1 MVGVGGRSKACDEC
15 RRRRIKCDLTTPH
28 CKRCLKAGLQ
38 CGGSRGLSILQY
50 DGPSGRAVSS
60 NTSSIAQAI
69 SNIVMGQDDSSF
81 GASHLD
87 NVNPT
92 APWSIYRPQMPHE
105 DIFITYT
112 VSQLLEDGADI
123 SSMPGSSGGLAKQCL
138 VALSTTYFGIA
149 HMEKEILRRGMSK
162 YGKSLRTLNQRLGD
176 QSASRTLDVLQSI
189 MIMALFEYLISDLEA
204 GWLQHSRGL
213 ERLLEIRG
221 PESMTSLPCLTILE
235 SVRPS
240 IIFSALLGRQ
250 NTILASPDW
259 KTLPWVNHAERKDA
273 MQLLIDILADCPELF
288 VLRESL
294 PAKSAQLER
303 RSALHQLEEKAYA
316 TLDRLYTWKQSAGI
330 SLWTE
335 VPSPSSTPEI
345 IDSEGLST
353 PIWQTVYHFESLYQA
368 NIMSL
373 YHGAIILVSRL
384 CFGIQLELDENKCEE
399 MRTSINTAGTAIC
412 RSMDY
417 HMERRGD
424 DISSLFILFP
434 LRMAFDAVGVDNVEI
449 GSWLK
454 AILQQ
459 IYSGSA
465 GRWATARYLLD
476 IQPLSNHPTLA

>member
-1 MVGVGGRSKACDEC
+1 MVGVGGRSRACDEC

-28 CKRCLKAGLQ
+28 CKRCLKAGLH

-50 DGPSGRAVSS
+50 DGQSGRAVLSNMSS
-60 NTSSIAQAI
+60 TAVAI
-69 SNIVMGQDDSSF
+69 SNTTLGQDASSS

-87 NVNPT
+87 NMNP
-92 APWSIYRPQMPHE
+92 ASPWSIYRPQIIHE

-112 VSQLLEDGADI
+112 ISQLLKDGADA
-123 SSMPGSSGGLAKQCL
+123 SPMPGSSGGLAKQCL

-149 HMEKEILRRGMSK
+149 HMEQEILRRGMSK
-162 YGKSLRTLNQRLGD
+162 YGKSLRILNQRLGD
-176 QSASRTLDVLQSI
+176 QSASRTLDVLESI

-213 ERLLEIRG
+213 EQLLEIRG
-221 PESMTSLPCLTILE
+221 PESMASLPCLTILE

-240 IIFSALLGRQ
+240 IIFSALLVRQ
-250 NTILASPDW
+250 NTILASTDW
-259 KTLPWVNHAERKDA
+259 KTLPWVNHASRKDA

-288 VLRESL
+288 MLRESL
-294 PAKSAQLER
+294 PVTSAQLER
-303 RSALHQLEEKAYA
+303 RSALHHLEEKAYA
-316 TLDRLYTWKQSAGI
+316 ILDSLNTWKQSTVI
-330 SLWTE
+330 KPWNE
-335 VPSPSSTPEI
+335 VPSPSSTPEVL
-345 IDSEGLST
+345 DSEGLST

-368 NIMSL
+368 NITSL
-373 YHGAIILVSRL
+373 YHGAIILVSKL
-384 CFGIQLELDENKCEE
+384 CLGIQLELDEDKCEE
-399 MRTSINTAGTAIC
+399 IRASINVAGIAIC

-434 LRMAFDAVGVDNVEI
+434 LRMAFDAVGIDNVEI

-454 AILQQ
+454 AILRQ

-476 IQPLSNHPTLA
+476 IQPLSNNPTLA

>member
-38 CGGSRGLSILQY
+38 CGGSRGLSIVQY
-50 DGPSGRAVSS
+50 DGRSGRAVSS

-69 SNIVMGQDDSSF
+69 SNIAMGQDVNSS

-87 NVNPT
+87 SMNPT

-105 DIFITYT
+105 DIFVTYT
-112 VSQLLEDGADI
+112 VSQLLEDGADV

-259 KTLPWVNHAERKDA
+259 KTLPWVNYAERKDA

-294 PAKSAQLER
+294 PAKPAQLER

-316 TLDRLYTWKQSAGI
+316 TLDSLHAWKQGPGI
-330 SLWTE
+330 SPWTE

-345 IDSEGLST
+345 LDSEGLSM

-384 CFGIQLELDENKCEE
+384 CLGIQLELDGDKCAEI
-399 MRTSINTAGTAIC
+399 RASINMAGLSIC
-412 RSMDY
+412 RSINY

-476 IQPLSNHPTLA
+476 IQPLSNNPTPT

>member
-1 MVGVGGRSKACDEC
+1 MVGVGGRSRACNEC

-50 DGPSGRAVSS
+50 DGQSKRAISS
-60 NTSSIAQAI
+60 NTSSAARAI
-69 SNIVMGQDDSSF
+69 SNTTMGLDVSSS
-81 GASHLD
+81 GASHLS
-87 NVNPT
+87 NMNPSY
-92 APWSIYRPQMPHE
+92 PWSIYRPQIPHE

-112 VSQLLEDGADI
+112 ISQLLENGADV

-149 HMEKEILRRGMSK
+149 HMEQEILRRGMSK

-176 QSASRTLDVLQSI
+176 QSASRTLDVLESI

-204 GWLQHSRGL
+204 GWLQHSQGL
-213 ERLLEIRG
+213 QRLLELRG
-221 PESMTSLPCLTILE
+221 PESMASLPCLTILE

-240 IIFSALLGRQ
+240 IIFSALLLRQ

-259 KTLPWVNHAERKDA
+259 KTLPWVNHTGRKDA
-273 MQLLIDILADCPELF
+273 MQHLIDILADCPELF

-294 PAKSAQLER
+294 PAKTAQLER
-303 RSALHQLEEKAYA
+303 RYALHQLEEKAYA
-316 TLDRLYTWKQSAGI
+316 ILDSLQTWKQGPGI
-330 SLWTE
+330 RPWTD

-345 IDSEGLST
+345 MDSEGRPT
-353 PIWQTVYHFESLYQA
+353 PIWHTVYHFESLYQA

-384 CFGIQLELDENKCEE
+384 CLGIQLELDANMCEE
-399 MRTSINTAGTAIC
+399 IRASINMAGIAIC
-412 RSMDY
+412 RSMNY

-424 DISSLFILFP
+424 DISSLFVLFP
-434 LRMAFDAVGVDNVEI
+434 LRMAFDAVGISNVEI
-449 GSWLK
+449 GLWLK

-476 IQPLSNHPTLA
+476 IQPLSNNPTPA